1 MKPQKIKPTQAELE
15 VLQILWTYGP
25 STVRFVNEK
34 LKGERNV
41 GYTTSLKVMQIM
53 TDKGILDRYKESRTH
68 IYSALVEEKE
78 TKNQLIDKFVTSLF
92 GGSASGMVLQALGN
106 HKCSTEELDEI
117 KKLIEN
123 IEKNKNHES
132 K

>member
-106 HKCSTEELDEI
+106 HKCSTEELEEI

-123 IEKNKNHES
+123 IEKNKNHEP

>member
-15 VLQILWTYGP
+15 ILQVLWTYGP

-41 GYTTSLKVMQIM
+41 GYTTSLKVMQLM
-53 TDKGILDRYKESRTH
+53 TEKGMLDRYKESRTH
-68 IYSALVEEKE
+68 IYSALVEEKA
-78 TKNQLIDKFVTSLF
+78 TKNHLIDKFVSTLF

-106 HKCSTEELDEI
+106 HKCSNEELEEI
-117 KKLIEN
+117 KKLIES
-123 IEKNKNHES
+123 IEKQSDHEP

>member
-1 MKPQKIKPTQAELE
+1 MKPQKIKPTAAELE

-34 LKGERNV
+34 LKTERDV
-41 GYTTSLKVMQIM
+41 GYTTSLKIMQIM
-53 TDKGILDRYKESRTH
+53 TNKGMLDRYKESRTH
-68 IYSALVEEKE
+68 IYSALVEEEE
-78 TKNQLIDKFVTSLF
+78 TKNQLLDKFVTSLF

-123 IEKNKNHES
+123 IEKNKDHES

>member
-68 IYSALVEEKE
+68 IYSALIEEKE

-123 IEKNKNHES
+123 IEKNKDHEP

>member
-78 TKNQLIDKFVTSLF
+78 TKKGKSCIMEWRFWGDN
-92 GGSASGMVLQALGN
+92 G
-106 HKCSTEELDEI
+106 
-117 KKLIEN
+117 
-123 IEKNKNHES
+123 KN
-132 K
+132 